1 MLAWGRGEKGKYGG
15 YSWTTFFK
23 PFWDGGNRSLGEKI
37 LIALYFLFRKKKP
50 PFIKSP
56 SLPLPS
62 TQPKFKSFFK
72 RLNVAVGRRRG
83 CGTARWFLA
92 LK

>member
-37 LIALYFLFRKKKP
+37 LIALYFLFRKKK
-50 PFIKSP
+50 I
-56 SLPLPS
+56 
-62 TQPKFKSFFK
+62 
-72 RLNVAVGRRRG
+72 
-83 CGTARWFLA
+83 
-92 LK
+92 